1 MGQLLLSKYSIG
13 ISEEKEI
20 KGIQIGKEDVKLSL
34 FSGDTILSRQNMK
47 ESTDTHTHTHLL
59 ELMNEFSRFI
69 GYNLFL

>member
-34 FSGDTILSRQNMK
+34 FSGDAILSRQNMK
-47 ESTDTHTHTHLL
+47 ESTDTHTHTLIRA
-59 ELMNEFSRFI
+59 NEWI
-69 GYNLFL
+69 Q

>member
-20 KGIQIGKEDVKLSL
+20 KGIQIGKEDVKLYL